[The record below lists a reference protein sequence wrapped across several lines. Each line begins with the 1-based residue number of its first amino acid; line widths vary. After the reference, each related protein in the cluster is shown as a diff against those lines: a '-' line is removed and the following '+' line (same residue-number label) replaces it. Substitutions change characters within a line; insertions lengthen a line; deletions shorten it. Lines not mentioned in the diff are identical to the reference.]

1 MSETDAIK
9 NKRTDF
15 LSPESVI
22 ARKLEILGESNHY
35 PTATLE
41 VTSRCNA
48 SCKYCYIDTSNA
60 ADLSREQIYYILD
73 KLSAAGVLMITFT
86 GGEPFLHRDF
96 LDILRYTI
104 NKDFWK
110 ISILTNGSCMDECH
124 IRFITENAGYFST
137 VQFSAFSHIPSVHDS
152 YTNIH
157 GSFQKLIRCAKQ
169 LKSRNIPV
177 KIAINILESN
187 YKTFEESIEYF
198 TNEGFQISWSIH
210 KLISSYTSPEA
221 YEQIKKETSI
231 SFFSEFNNLLKEES
245 IKLERER
252 FNKLKERPPED
263 ILTLCKGLFT
273 NIYIDS
279 KGDLLPCVSFRNMVL
294 GSIFDNRPLHETIGN
309 SDKLQKLKSMRISDI
324 PKCNKC
330 KYITVCHICI
340 GINHTE
346 HGSINIPSEQ
356 QCNYTYSLASYF
368 GLENGQYTPP
378 NPIQPDL

>member
-1 MSETDAIK
+1 MSETNNIK
-9 NKRTDF
+9 GEKTDF

-22 ARKLEILGESNHY
+22 AKKLERLGESNHY
-35 PTATLE
+35 PTATIE

-48 SCKYCYIDTSNA
+48 SCEYCYIDTSIA
-60 ADLSREQIYYILD
+60 ADLSREQACFILD

-104 NKDFWK
+104 KKDFWK
-110 ISILTNGSCMDECH
+110 ISILTNGSCMEECH
-124 IRFITENAGYFST
+124 IRFITENARYFSS

-157 GSFQKLIRCAKQ
+157 GSYQKLIQSAKQ
-169 LKSRNIPV
+169 LKARNVPV

-210 KLISSYTSPEA
+210 KLISSCTSPEV

-231 SFFSEFNNLLKEES
+231 SFFSEFNNLLKDES

-263 ILTLCKGLFT
+263 ILTHCKGLFT

-279 KGDLLPCVSFRNMVL
+279 RGNLLPCVSFRNMVL
-294 GSIFDNRPLHETIGN
+294 GSIFDKRSLHETIAN
-309 SDKLQKLKSMRISDI
+309 SDNFKKLKSMRISDI

-346 HGSINIPSEQ
+346 TGSINIPSEQ
-356 QCNYTYSLASYF
+356 LCNYTYSLASHF
-368 GLENGQYTPP
+368 GLENGQHPP
-378 NPIQPDL
+378 TNPI